1 MKRRFCPPQ
10 HSTGIEPAGIQ
21 LPSPQPLGLA
31 NAQPGITSPSN
42 TTSSVWDLPADL
54 SLANGKPTLLKLCFE
69 AVQQVGAIE
78 LAGARNRF
86 VVRKGVEGDPMP
98 ARPEMLTTLLTY
110 SYAIGLYASEDIE
123 TAAGTDA
130 TLRYICSGYRPDA
143 PTLRRFRRHHRA
155 LLRTALVHVF
165 TQTWTLHFERGEAN
179 YAGCDWFEA
188 ELTAQLERAA
198 TGRLD
203 VAVLLDEVD

>member
-1 MKRRFCPPQ
+1 MTPPGA
-10 HSTGIEPAGIQ
+10 SSAEPHK
-21 LPSPQPLGLA
+21 
-31 NAQPGITSPSN
+31 ITP
-42 TTSSVWDLPADL
+42 SVWDLPADL
-54 SLANGKPTLLKLCFE
+54 SLATGKPTLLKLCLE
-69 AVQQVGAIE
+69 SVQQVRATE

-86 VVRKGVEGDPMP
+86 VVRKGPNSDPVP

-123 TAAGTDA
+123 TAVGTDA

-143 PTLRRFRRHHRA
+143 LNLRRFRRHHRT

-165 TQTWTLHFERGEAN
+165 TQIWAYHFERGEAD
-179 YAGCDWFEA
+179 YAGCDWFED

-198 TGRLD
+198 AGRLD